1 MFRKPRKRIQ
11 NSNQFYTQLG
21 ADALYT
27 HLEAGVLT
35 DQTVSKWN
43 VFRPAFEFTI
53 QSRKQHQWN
62 LFAQSK

>member
-1 MFRKPRKRIQ
+1 MFRNPRKRIQ

-43 VFRPAFEFTI
+43 VFRPAFEFTFNHGNSTNEI
-53 QSRKQHQWN
+53 YLHRV
-62 LFAQSK
+62 